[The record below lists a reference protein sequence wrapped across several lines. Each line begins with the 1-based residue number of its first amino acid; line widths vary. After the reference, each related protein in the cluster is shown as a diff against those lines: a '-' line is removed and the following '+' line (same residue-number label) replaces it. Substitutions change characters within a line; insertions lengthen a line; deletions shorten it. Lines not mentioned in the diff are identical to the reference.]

1 MSFSPPSPPEPPPF
15 PPTPP
20 TLNSPSL
27 PPPSPPPVFGDGPPL
42 PPPPPLA
49 APPTLPPLSLAG
61 MTLLVKLAL
70 LLPVVLIAGGVML
83 YFFSFLSPS
92 SGGGRGGSSGLNGLY
107 LRLESSY
114 WNGRLS
120 HNERHYYFPD
130 SGRIYDGVPAGGL
143 DNFSW
148 DRVRQAEP
156 RNCGTC
162 GHTSQKFEWKENGF
176 ELDGLYNDHV
186 GSFDKG
192 QKLSGGYGASASV
205 GGGGYTYVGSARSL
219 VFKTNGTFTGG
230 AAASFSTAGSS
241 SGREISG
248 GGGSEDS
255 GTYKMTGGNT
265 LELRHADGKT
275 TLHTVYPWG
284 EKGDSKQQPTRMSI
298 DGKLFKLENKNP

>member
-1 MSFSPPSPPEPPPF
+1 M
-15 PPTPP
+15 TP
-20 TLNSPSL
+20 
-27 PPPSPPPVFGDGPPL
+27 
-42 PPPPPLA
+42 
-49 APPTLPPLSLAG
+49 
-61 MTLLVKLAL
+61 LVKLAL
-70 LLPVVLIAGGVML
+70 LLPIVLVAGGVML
-83 YFFSFLSPS
+83 YFFRFLSP

-130 SGRIYDGVPAGGL
+130 SGKIYDGIPAGGL

-148 DRVRQAEP
+148 DRARQAEP

-162 GHTSQKFEWKENGF
+162 RLSGGKLEIDWGGGRGHTSQKFEWKENGF

-186 GSFDKG
+186 GSFEKG
-192 QKLSGGYGASASV
+192 QKLYGGYGASASV

-230 AAASFSTAGSS
+230 AAASFSTAGSRG
-241 SGREISG
+241 GREVSG
-248 GGGSEDS
+248 GSSSEDS
-255 GTYKMTGGNT
+255 GTYKLTGGNT

-275 TLHTVYPWG
+275 TVHTVYPWG
-284 EKGDSKQQPTRMSI
+284 EKTDPKQQPTRMCI
-298 DGKLFKLENKNP
+298 DGKLFKVENKNP